1 LFTPRGKR
9 FSPRKFLK
17 LATLLIADKKYE
29 EPCRIRTSV
38 GRAYYAAFLYTKA
51 KLQRVGHT
59 FPDDHT
65 VHTAVINALMDRGD
79 TKIGSKLNAL
89 KEKRRIADYYMDT
102 PISKGEGNH
111 YVGVSERIINAVEL
125 LRPKKKG
132 SY

>member
-1 LFTPRGKR
+1 MFTPRGKR

-51 KLQRVGHT
+51 KLQRLGYT

-65 VHTAVINALMDRGD
+65 VHTAVSDALMDRGD
-79 TKIGSKLNAL
+79 TEIGSKLDEL
-89 KEKRRIADYYMDT
+89 REKRRIADYYMDT
-102 PISKGEGNH
+102 PISKVEGNH
-111 YVGVSERIINAVEL
+111 YVGVSERIINSVEL
-125 LRPKKKG
+125 LHPKKKG